1 MSLIGHLRHRVAIAN
16 PTRVPDGDGGY
27 TDTWVAASP
36 SPVWARIETATASNI
51 ERLIGNTITA
61 PVSHI
66 VTIRWHED
74 VTARSRLTYDGRS
87 FNVRGVQ
94 NIQERD
100 RWLVL
105 ACEEQTT

>member
-1 MSLIGHLRHRVAIAN
+1 MSQIGHLRHRVAIAN
-16 PTRVPDGDGGY
+16 PTRTADGDGGY
-27 TDTWVAASP
+27 TDAWVAAEP
-36 SPVWARIETATASNI
+36 SPVWARIDTATASNI
-51 ERLIGNTITA
+51 ERLVGNTVSA
-61 PVSHI
+61 PISHI
-66 VTIRWHED
+66 VTMRWHEG
-74 VTARSRLTYDGRS
+74 VTTRSRLTYDGRY